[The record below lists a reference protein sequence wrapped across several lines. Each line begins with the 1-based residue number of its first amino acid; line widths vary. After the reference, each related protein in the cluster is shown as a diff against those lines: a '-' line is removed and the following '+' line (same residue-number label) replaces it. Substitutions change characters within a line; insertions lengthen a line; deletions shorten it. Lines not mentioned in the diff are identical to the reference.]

1 MPVNK
6 KVKSKKSVST
16 IKKSVKKIINK
27 NSNKKSNKKSNLA
40 KNSIKKV
47 VSKNTKKIATT
58 KYYVSETPLKYA
70 DREIFGAIKREYKR
84 ELSVL
89 ELIAS
94 ENIVSRA
101 VMEAQ
106 GSIFTNKYAEG
117 YPEKRYYGGCAEA
130 DVIENLAIDRAKK
143 LFKAPFINV
152 QPHSGSQAN
161 MGVYMSILQTG
172 DTCLGLS
179 LDAGG
184 HLTHGKKVNFSGKI
198 YNFEHYG
205 VSRETMQ
212 IDYNEVRDLALKHR
226 PKIIVTGGSAYP
238 RFIDF
243 AKFREIADEVG
254 AYLLVDMAHIAGL
267 VAAGLHPNPVEYA
280 HFVTGTTHKTLRG
293 PRGGYII
300 STNEELAKK
309 IDKTIFP
316 GIQGGPLMH
325 VIAAKAVCFK
335 EALDKK
341 FIDYQK
347 QVLNNAKTMANEF
360 ISKNYNIISGGTD
373 THLILVDVKSSK
385 GITGQIAETVLD
397 KAHITINKNGIPYD
411 SESPMVTSGMRLG
424 TPAITTRGLKE
435 KDIIEL
441 VNYMDEALTNY
452 DNEKIINSVAKKVD
466 ALCKKY
472 PIYKYISEM

>member
-6 KVKSKKSVST
+6 KVKSKKSVSI

-27 NSNKKSNKKSNLA
+27 NSNKKSNLA

-117 YPEKRYYGGCAEA
+117 YPAKRYYGGCAEA

-238 RFIDF
+238 RFINF
-243 AKFREIADEVG
+243 EKFREITDEVG

>member
-27 NSNKKSNKKSNLA
+27 NSNKKSNLA

-117 YPEKRYYGGCAEA
+117 YPAKRYYGGCAEA

-172 DTCLGLS
+172 DTCLGLY

-212 IDYNEVRDLALKHR
+212 IDYNEVRDLALKHS

-341 FIDYQK
+341 FVDYQK

-466 ALCKKY
+466 ALCQKY

>member
-6 KVKSKKSVST
+6 KVKSKKSIST

-27 NSNKKSNKKSNLA
+27 NSNKKSNLA

-84 ELSVL
+84 EFSGL

-117 YPEKRYYGGCAEA
+117 YPAKRYYGGCAEA

-309 IDKTIFP
+309 VDKTIFP

-335 EALDKK
+335 EALDKN
-341 FIDYQK
+341 FVDYQK

-441 VNYMDEALTNY
+441 VNYMDEALTNC
-452 DNEKIINSVAKKVD
+452 DNEKITNSVAKKVD

>member
-6 KVKSKKSVST
+6 KVKSKKSVSS

-27 NSNKKSNKKSNLA
+27 NSNKKSNLA

-117 YPEKRYYGGCAEA
+117 YPAKRYYGGCAEA

-205 VSRETMQ
+205 VNRETMQ

-226 PKIIVTGGSAYP
+226 PKIIVTGASAYP
-238 RFIDF
+238 RIIDF

-325 VIAAKAVCFK
+325 VIVAKAVCFK

-441 VNYMDEALTNY
+441 VNYMDEVLTNS

>member
-6 KVKSKKSVST
+6 KVKSKKSVSI

-27 NSNKKSNKKSNLA
+27 NSNKKSNLA

-117 YPEKRYYGGCAEA
+117 YPAKRYYGGCAEA

-238 RFIDF
+238 RFINF
-243 AKFREIADEVG
+243 EKFREIADEVG

>member
-6 KVKSKKSVST
+6 KVKSKKSVSI

-27 NSNKKSNKKSNLA
+27 NSNKKSNLA

-117 YPEKRYYGGCAEA
+117 YPAKRYYGGCAEA

-238 RFIDF
+238 RFINF
-243 AKFREIADEVG
+243 EKFREIADEVG

-397 KAHITINKNGIPYD
+397 KAHITINKNGIHYD

>member
-27 NSNKKSNKKSNLA
+27 NSNKKSNLA

-117 YPEKRYYGGCAEA
+117 YPAKRYYGGCAEA

-243 AKFREIADEVG
+243 AKFREIADEVE

-309 IDKTIFP
+309 VDKTIFP

-341 FIDYQK
+341 FVDYQK

-466 ALCKKY
+466 TLCKKY

>member
-1 MPVNK
+1 MAVSKKKSAEKASSKSSKKTAAAKKTAASKKAVKTAEK
-6 KVKSKKSVST
+6 KVS
-16 IKKSVKKIINK
+16 
-27 NSNKKSNKKSNLA
+27 A
-40 KNSIKKV
+40 P
-47 VSKNTKKIATT
+47 
-58 KYYVSETPLKYA
+58 KYYVSEVPLKTA
-70 DREIFGAIKREYKR
+70 DREIFAAMKNEYKR
-84 ELSVL
+84 EVNGF

-117 YPEKRYYGGCAEA
+117 YPSKRYYGGCSEV
-130 DVIENLAIDRAKK
+130 DIVENLARERAKK

-161 MGVYMSILQTG
+161 MGVYMAILQPG

-184 HLTHGKKVNFSGKI
+184 HLTHGKNVNFSGKI
-198 YNFEHYG
+198 YNFEHYS
-205 VSRETMQ
+205 VRKDTMQ
-212 IDYNEVRDLALKHR
+212 IDYDEVRDIAKR
-226 PKIIVTGGSAYP
+226 VNPKLIVAGGSAYP
-238 RFIDF
+238 RVIDF
-243 AKFREIADEVG
+243 KKFREIADEVG
-254 AYLLVDMAHIAGL
+254 AMLMVDMAHISGL

-300 STNEELAKK
+300 STEEELAKK
-309 IDKTIFP
+309 VDKTIFP

-335 EALDKK
+335 EALDPK
-341 FIDYQK
+341 FVKYQE
-347 QVLNNAKTMANEF
+347 QVLKNAEAMSNMF
-360 ISKNYNIISGGTD
+360 LSKGYELVSGGTD
-373 THLILVDVKSSK
+373 THLILVDVKKSK

-397 KAHITINKNGIPYD
+397 KAHITTNKNGIPYD
-411 SESPMVTSGMRLG
+411 TESPMVTSGIRLG

-435 KDIIEL
+435 KDVMEL
-441 VNYMDEALTNY
+441 TQYIDEVLSSS
-452 DNEKIINSVAKKVD
+452 DNEKVIDSVAKKVA
-466 ALCKKY
+466 ALCKKF
-472 PIYKYISEM
+472 PMYKYISEM

>member
-6 KVKSKKSVST
+6 KVKSKKSVSI

-27 NSNKKSNKKSNLA
+27 NSNKKSNLA

-117 YPEKRYYGGCAEA
+117 YPAKRYYGGCAEA

-238 RFIDF
+238 RFINF
-243 AKFREIADEVG
+243 EKFREIADEVG

-373 THLILVDVKSSK
+373 THLILVDVKYSK

>member
-16 IKKSVKKIINK
+16 IKKSVKKII
-27 NSNKKSNKKSNLA
+27 NKKSNLA

-341 FIDYQK
+341 FVDYQK

-435 KDIIEL
+435 KEIIEL

-452 DNEKIINSVAKKVD
+452 DNEKIINLVAKKVD

>member
-27 NSNKKSNKKSNLA
+27 NSNKKSNLA

-70 DREIFGAIKREYKR
+70 DKEIFGAIKREYKR

-117 YPEKRYYGGCAEA
+117 YPAKRYYGGCAEA

-143 LFKAPFINV
+143 LFKAPFINI

-226 PKIIVTGGSAYP
+226 PKIIVTGGSSYP

-341 FIDYQK
+341 FVDYQK

>member
-1 MPVNK
+1 MPVIKTN
-6 KVKSKKSVST
+6 SKKSVST

-27 NSNKKSNKKSNLA
+27 NSNKKSNLA

-117 YPEKRYYGGCAEA
+117 YPAKRYYGGCAEA

-243 AKFREIADEVG
+243 AKFREIADEVE

-341 FIDYQK
+341 FVDYQK

-472 PIYKYISEM
+472 PIYKYIADM

>member
-1 MPVNK
+1 MPTNK

-27 NSNKKSNKKSNLA
+27 NSNKKSNLA

-117 YPEKRYYGGCAEA
+117 YPAKRYYGGCTEA

-341 FIDYQK
+341 FVDYQK

>member
-6 KVKSKKSVST
+6 KVKSKKSVSS

-27 NSNKKSNKKSNLA
+27 NSNKKSNLA

-117 YPEKRYYGGCAEA
+117 YPAKRYYGGCAEA

-411 SESPMVTSGMRLG
+411 SESSMVTSGMRLG

-466 ALCKKY
+466 SLCKKY

>member
-27 NSNKKSNKKSNLA
+27 NSNKKSNLA

-117 YPEKRYYGGCAEA
+117 YPAKRYYGGCAEA

-341 FIDYQK
+341 FVDYQK

-452 DNEKIINSVAKKVD
+452 ENEKIINSVAKKVD

>member
-1 MPVNK
+1 MPLNK

-27 NSNKKSNKKSNLA
+27 NSNKKSNLA

-70 DREIFGAIKREYKR
+70 DKEIFGAIKREYKR

-117 YPEKRYYGGCAEA
+117 YPAKRYYGGCAEA

-300 STNEELAKK
+300 STNQELAKK

-341 FIDYQK
+341 FVDYQK

>member
-6 KVKSKKSVST
+6 KVKSKKSIST

-27 NSNKKSNKKSNLA
+27 NSNKKSNLA

-84 ELSVL
+84 EASGL

-117 YPEKRYYGGCAEA
+117 YPAKRYYGGCAEA

-300 STNEELAKK
+300 STNEKLAKK

-341 FIDYQK
+341 FVDYQK

-452 DNEKIINSVAKKVD
+452 DNEKIINSIAKKVD

>member
-6 KVKSKKSVST
+6 KFKSKKTVST
-16 IKKSVKKIINK
+16 LKKSVKKIINK
-27 NSNKKSNKKSNLA
+27 NSNKKSNLA

-117 YPEKRYYGGCAEA
+117 YPAKRYYGGCAEA

-152 QPHSGSQAN
+152 QPHSGAQAK

-341 FIDYQK
+341 FVDYQK

>member
-1 MPVNK
+1 MAVSKKKSAEKSSSKSAKKTAAVKKAASKKTNK
-6 KVKSKKSVST
+6 KAVKT
-16 IKKSVKKIINK
+16 
-27 NSNKKSNKKSNLA
+27 A
-40 KNSIKKV
+40 EKKV
-47 VSKNTKKIATT
+47 AVP
-58 KYYVSETPLKYA
+58 KYYVSEVPLKTA
-70 DREIFGAIKREYKR
+70 DREIFAAMKNEYKR
-84 ELSVL
+84 EVTGL

-117 YPEKRYYGGCAEA
+117 YPSKRYYGGCKEV
-130 DVIENLAIDRAKK
+130 DVVENLARERGKK

-152 QPHSGSQAN
+152 QSHSGSQAN
-161 MGVYMSILQTG
+161 MGVYMAILQPG

-184 HLTHGKKVNFSGKI
+184 HLTHGKNVNFSGKI
-198 YNFEHYG
+198 YNFEHYS
-205 VSRETMQ
+205 VRKDTMQ
-212 IDYNEVRDLALKHR
+212 IDYNEVRDIAKKVK
-226 PKIIVTGGSAYP
+226 PKLIVAGGSAYP

-243 AKFREIADEVG
+243 KKFREIADEVN
-254 AYLLVDMAHIAGL
+254 AMLMVDMAHISGL

-300 STNEELAKK
+300 ATEEELAKK

-335 EALDKK
+335 EALDPK
-341 FIDYQK
+341 FVKYQE
-347 QVLNNAKTMANEF
+347 QVLKNAEAMANMFLAKGYEL
-360 ISKNYNIISGGTD
+360 ISGGTD
-373 THLILVDVKSSK
+373 THLILVDVKTSK
-385 GITGQIAETVLD
+385 GITGQTAETVLD
-397 KAHITINKNGIPYD
+397 RAHITTNKNGIPYD
-411 SESPMVTSGMRLG
+411 TESPMVTSGIRLG

-435 KDIIEL
+435 KDVMEL
-441 VNYMDEALTNY
+441 AQYIDEVLSNS
-452 DNEKIINSVAKKVD
+452 DNDKIIASVAKKVD

-472 PIYKYISEM
+472 PMYKYISEM

>member
-6 KVKSKKSVST
+6 KVKSKKSVSK

-27 NSNKKSNKKSNLA
+27 NSNKKSNLA

-117 YPEKRYYGGCAEA
+117 YPAKRYYGGCAEA

-267 VAAGLHPNPVEYA
+267 IAAGLHPNPVEYA

>member
-1 MPVNK
+1 MPANK

-27 NSNKKSNKKSNLA
+27 NSNKKSNLA

-70 DREIFGAIKREYKR
+70 DKEIFGAIKREYKR

-117 YPEKRYYGGCAEA
+117 YPAKRYYGGCAEA

-341 FIDYQK
+341 FVDYQK

>member
-27 NSNKKSNKKSNLA
+27 NSNKKSNLA

-117 YPEKRYYGGCAEA
+117 YPAKRYYGGCAEA

-238 RFIDF
+238 RIIDF

-341 FIDYQK
+341 FVDYQK

>member
-6 KVKSKKSVST
+6 KVKSKKSVSI

-27 NSNKKSNKKSNLA
+27 NSNKKSNLA

-117 YPEKRYYGGCAEA
+117 YPAKRYYGGCAEA

-243 AKFREIADEVG
+243 AKSREIADEVG

>member
-1 MPVNK
+1 MPLNK

-27 NSNKKSNKKSNLA
+27 NSNKKSNLA

-70 DREIFGAIKREYKR
+70 DKEIFGAIKREYKR

-341 FIDYQK
+341 FVDYQK

>member
-1 MPVNK
+1 MPTK
-6 KVKSKKSVST
+6 KTNSKKSVSA
-16 IKKSVKKIINK
+16 IKKSTKKLNIVKK
-27 NSNKKSNKKSNLA
+27 SA
-40 KNSIKKV
+40 KNSIKKM
-47 VSKNTKKIATT
+47 VSKKVASA

-84 ELSVL
+84 EASGL

-94 ENIVSRA
+94 ENMVSRA

-117 YPEKRYYGGCAEA
+117 YPAKRYYGGCMEA
-130 DVIENLAIDRAKK
+130 DVVESLAIERAKK

-161 MGVYMSILQTG
+161 MGVYMSVLQPG

-184 HLTHGKKVNFSGKI
+184 HLTHGKNINFSGRI
-198 YNFEHYG
+198 YNFVHYG

-212 IDYNEVRDLALKHR
+212 IDYDEVRDLALKHR
-226 PKIIVTGGSAYP
+226 PKIIVTGASAYP
-238 RFIDF
+238 RIIDF

-267 VAAGLHPNPVEYA
+267 VAAGLHPSPVKYA

-309 IDKTIFP
+309 VDKTIFP

-341 FIDYQK
+341 FVDYQK
-347 QVLNNAKTMANEF
+347 RVLNNAKIMANEF
-360 ISKNYNIISGGTD
+360 IAKNYNIVSGGTD

-385 GITGQIAETVLD
+385 GITGKTAEAVLD
-397 KAHITINKNGIPYD
+397 KAHITTNKNGIPYD
-411 SESPMVTSGMRLG
+411 SESPMVTSGIRLG

-441 VNYMDEALTNY
+441 VNYMDEVLTNS
-452 DNEKIINSVAKKVD
+452 DNEKIISSVAKKVD

>member
-6 KVKSKKSVST
+6 KVKSKKSVSA

-27 NSNKKSNKKSNLA
+27 NSNKKSNLA

-117 YPEKRYYGGCAEA
+117 YPAKRYYGGCAEA

-341 FIDYQK
+341 FVDYQK

-435 KDIIEL
+435 KDIIKL

>member
-27 NSNKKSNKKSNLA
+27 NSNKKSNLA

-161 MGVYMSILQTG
+161 MGVYMSILQMG

-243 AKFREIADEVG
+243 AKFREIADEVE

-325 VIAAKAVCFK
+325 VIAAKAVCFR

-341 FIDYQK
+341 FVDYQK

>member
-1 MPVNK
+1 MFKKFGGIMPTK
-6 KVKSKKSVST
+6 KTNSKKSVSA
-16 IKKSVKKIINK
+16 IKKSTKKHNIVKK
-27 NSNKKSNKKSNLA
+27 SA

-47 VSKNTKKIATT
+47 VSKNIKKVASA

-84 ELSVL
+84 EASGL

-117 YPEKRYYGGCAEA
+117 YPAKRYYGGCVEA
-130 DVIENLAIDRAKK
+130 DVVESLAIERAKK

-161 MGVYMSILQTG
+161 MGVYMSVLQPG

-184 HLTHGKKVNFSGKI
+184 HLTHGKNINFSGRI
-198 YNFEHYG
+198 YNFVHYG

-212 IDYNEVRDLALKHR
+212 IDYDEVRDLALKNR
-226 PKIIVTGGSAYP
+226 PKIIVTGASAYP
-238 RFIDF
+238 RIIDF

-267 VAAGLHPNPVEYA
+267 VAAGLHPSPVKYA

-309 IDKTIFP
+309 VDKTIFP

-341 FIDYQK
+341 FVDYQK
-347 QVLNNAKTMANEF
+347 RVLNNAKIMANEF
-360 ISKNYNIISGGTD
+360 IAKNYNIVSGGTD

-385 GITGQIAETVLD
+385 GITGKTAEAVLD
-397 KAHITINKNGIPYD
+397 KAHITTNKNGIPYD
-411 SESPMVTSGMRLG
+411 SESPMVTSGIRLG

-441 VNYMDEALTNY
+441 VNYMDEVLTNS
-452 DNEKIINSVAKKVD
+452 DNEKIISSVAKKVD

>member
-27 NSNKKSNKKSNLA
+27 NSNKKSNLA

-212 IDYNEVRDLALKHR
+212 IDYNEVRDLALKHH

-341 FIDYQK
+341 FVDYQK

>member
-6 KVKSKKSVST
+6 KVKSKKSIST

-27 NSNKKSNKKSNLA
+27 NSNKKSNLA

-84 ELSVL
+84 EFSGL

-117 YPEKRYYGGCAEA
+117 YPAKRYYGGCAEA

-309 IDKTIFP
+309 VDKTIFP

-341 FIDYQK
+341 FVDYQK

-466 ALCKKY
+466 TLCKKY